1 MMNSTGSDLAQILG
15 ALPWFAW
22 VAIVAIVFGCLSGII
37 QGARTHRERLEMIR
51 QGMHPDAQPGAD
63 KPKVPEMDEV

>member
-1 MMNSTGSDLAQILG
+1 MSMMSSQLAQILG

-22 VAIVAIVFGCLSGII
+22 IAIVAIVFGCLTGLI

-51 QGMHPDAQPGAD
+51 QGMHPDADPNIG
-63 KPKVPEMDEV
+63 KPKVPLSDEV